1 MTGVSDSSRS
11 RSPDPLVRTRPA
23 IAADSVALLL
33 ADSSGPRGPDYGL
46 NSSDFN
52 FWRERHD

>member
-1 MTGVSDSSRS
+1 MTGVSDSS

-52 FWRERHD
+52 FCRERHD